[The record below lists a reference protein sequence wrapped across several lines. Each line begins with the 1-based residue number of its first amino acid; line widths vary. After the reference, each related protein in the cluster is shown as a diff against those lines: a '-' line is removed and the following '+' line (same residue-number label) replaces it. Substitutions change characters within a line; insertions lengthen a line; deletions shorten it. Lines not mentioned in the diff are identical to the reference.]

1 MSAPAPKKKE
11 NLLINLAFNIAA
23 PTAILSY
30 LSKDHLLGPIYGLVV
45 ALAFPLGY
53 GVWDYL
59 ERKKANFISIIGFVS
74 VFLTGVLGLLHVS
87 NLTFAIKEAAVPA
100 IIGLAVLFSLKT
112 KSPLVKTLLYNEQII
127 DVDRVNKA
135 LDERGTHK
143 GFEQLLVTASLL
155 LTLSFAISSAL
166 NFGLARY
173 LLTSQPGT
181 TAFNEQLGKMHIMSW
196 PVIVLPSTAM
206 MVFALWRLL
215 SGLKKLT
222 GLPLEDVFKAQGDD
236 AKSSPSEGIDTK
248 TDSTK

>member
-1 MSAPAPKKKE
+1 MPAPAPKKKE

-59 ERKKANFISIIGFVS
+59 ERKKANFISVIGFVS

-87 NLTFAIKEAAVPA
+87 SMTFAIKEAAVPA
-100 IIGLAVLFSLKT
+100 IIGIAVLLSLKT
-112 KSPLVKTLLYNEQII
+112 KSPLVKTLLYNDQII
-127 DVDRVNKA
+127 DVEGVNKA

-143 GFEQLLVTASLL
+143 GFDRLLVTASLL
-155 LTLSFAISSAL
+155 LALSFALSSAL

-173 LLTSQPGT
+173 LLTSQSGT
-181 TAFNEQLGKMHIMSW
+181 AEFNAQLGKMHVMSW
-196 PVIVLPSTAM
+196 PVIVIPSTAM

-215 SGLKKLT
+215 SGIKKLT
-222 GLPLEDVFKAQGDD
+222 GLELDQVFKAQGD
-236 AKSSPSEGIDTK
+236 AKSSTSEGSDAK
-248 TDSTK
+248 TDRPN